1 MNMGIQAAPNFA
13 VLDAQGR
20 ESSLLFAIGSVLKGT
35 LWETIAVPELRSQT
49 FRVAETIVRQ
59 LTKGPAAA
67 SPISE
72 VVEEVIEYF
81 I

>member
-1 MNMGIQAAPNFA
+1 M
-13 VLDAQGR
+13 LDAQGC
-20 ESSLLFAIGSVLKGT
+20 ESTLLFAIGSILKGT

-59 LTKGPAAA
+59 LTKGDAAA
-67 SPISE
+67 SPITE
-72 VVEEVIEYF
+72 LHEEVIEYF